1 MNLSEM
7 KKTSQP
13 IGAVFHPTNGLPA
26 THPPT
31 PFLPVGKQ
39 VLDEAIRE
47 NDHKTMK

>member
-1 MNLSEM
+1 M

-26 THPPT
+26 AHPPT

-39 VLDEAIRE
+39 RIRRS
-47 NDHKTMK
+47 DPGK